1 VGDAVSMDDEHDFH
15 DLIGVERKDW
25 REGFVCLELDIQRRH
40 LNRAGILHGG
50 VLLALLDEAGGAAG
64 VWCSIKGNRRWAVT
78 VDLNCRFVG
87 QSRDG
92 RITVTGEIVS
102 SGRTLYFAKS
112 EARDSA
118 GRLLAFGS
126 STHRWRR
133 GSEKVEG
140 MPKDA

>member
-1 VGDAVSMDDEHDFH
+1 MSMDDEHDFH
-15 DLIGVERKDW
+15 DLIGVERRDW
-25 REGFVCLELDIQRRH
+25 RDGLVRLELDIQRRH

-64 VWCSIKGNRRWAVT
+64 VWCSVKGNRRWSVT

-87 QSRDG
+87 QSHEG
-92 RITVTGEIVS
+92 RISITGEVVS

-140 MPKDA
+140 VPKDG